1 MLVLADT
8 SVLNYLLLLDQLALL
23 PALYGRVVVPTVVL
37 TVELPHPDSPASVR
51 AWMEQLTVDPP
62 WLERRAPTRQPD
74 ADLLLLEAGERDTI
88 LLAQEYQAD
97 LVLMDDKDGRAAAER
112 RGLTVYGT
120 VGVLVRA
127 AERGLVDLQEMFTRL
142 LTTNFR
148 IDARILQEALARDA
162 ARKAATQAH
171 PPNTQA
177 P

>member
-1 MLVLADT
+1 MPVLADT
-8 SVLNYLLLLDQLALL
+8 SVLNYLILLDQLALL
-23 PALYGRVVVPTVVL
+23 PTLYGRVIVPTVVL
-37 TVELPHPDSPASVR
+37 TVELPHPDSPAPVR
-51 AWMEQLTVDPP
+51 AWVEQLPVDPP

-88 LLAQEYQAD
+88 LLAQECQAD
-97 LVLMDDKDGRAAAER
+97 LVLMDDRDGRAAAER

-148 IDARILQEALARDA
+148 IEARILQEALARDA
-162 ARKAATQAH
+162 ARKAAAQDQA
-171 PPNTQA
+171 PNTQA
-177 P
+177 T

>member
-23 PALYGRVVVPTVVL
+23 PALYGRVVVPTVML

-88 LLAQEYQAD
+88 LLAQA
-97 LVLMDDKDGRAAAER
+97 
-112 RGLTVYGT
+112 
-120 VGVLVRA
+120 
-127 AERGLVDLQEMFTRL
+127 
-142 LTTNFR
+142 
-148 IDARILQEALARDA
+148 
-162 ARKAATQAH
+162 
-171 PPNTQA
+171 
-177 P
+177 